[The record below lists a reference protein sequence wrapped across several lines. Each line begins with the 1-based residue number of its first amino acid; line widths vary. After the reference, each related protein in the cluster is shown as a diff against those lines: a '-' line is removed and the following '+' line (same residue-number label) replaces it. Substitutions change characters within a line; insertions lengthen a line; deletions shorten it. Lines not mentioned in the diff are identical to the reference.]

1 LIQLSDDFTSGR
13 IQSDFKDIKSNG
25 FNNNDFNNHG
35 FNNNDFIN
43 HGFNINDFENVE
55 EIEPGTVMYFDVD
68 LYDSDADVILE
79 SITFL

>member
-1 LIQLSDDFTSGR
+1 MIQLSDDFTSGR

-25 FNNNDFNNHG
+25 FNNNDFN
-35 FNNNDFIN
+35 N

>member
-1 LIQLSDDFTSGR
+1 MIQLSDDFTSGR

-35 FNNNDFIN
+35 FNINDFN
-43 HGFNINDFENVE
+43 NNDFENVE